1 MSKINRRNFIQKS
14 ILAST
19 SAMILPHLTWAAAE
33 EDIVMTVRGPIRS
46 STLGFTL
53 THEHIL
59 VDFIG
64 AEKYSKNRYDVDE
77 VYNTALPFLKDVKNK
92 GCSTFMD
99 CSPAYLG
106 RDVQLF
112 KRLAETTGLNILT
125 NTGYYGAASEL
136 FLPPHVYT
144 ESAEQIAARWIK
156 EWTNGIEGTGI
167 KPGFIKTS
175 VDNAPLT
182 NAQRKIIEAAALT
195 HLATGLTIAVH
206 TGNGEAAKEQLTI
219 LNSYGVSPSARI
231 WVHAQNE
238 VDKTYHITTPV
249 AIGVSGVVATGPGV
263 RVPGRVRLD
272 LVDVGLEVEVRFS
285 ETGSVAKTDAA
296 DLRHRREGA
305 REGDCPPEFET
316 EQHPAAPDRRWQV
329 HPVGLRLRLE
339 SNCVGPLVDNAPGDT
354 PCRATPAVVARG
366 VFANLRLAATVP
378 QGRRRPTGRRLRSR
392 GDLVPTAET
401 RPACCCSHRP

>member
-238 VDKTYHITTPV
+238 VDKTYHITTAQLDGWVSFDGVNPETV
-249 AIGVSGVVATGPGV
+249 DANVKSLKYMKAENLLHRVLVSQDSGWYHVGEAKGGIFKSYNCIFTQFIPALKQNNFTTADIDLIFKKNPAKAFTIAI
-263 RVPGRVRLD
+263 RKL
-272 LVDVGLEVEVRFS
+272 
-285 ETGSVAKTDAA
+285 
-296 DLRHRREGA
+296 
-305 REGDCPPEFET
+305 
-316 EQHPAAPDRRWQV
+316 
-329 HPVGLRLRLE
+329 
-339 SNCVGPLVDNAPGDT
+339 
-354 PCRATPAVVARG
+354 
-366 VFANLRLAATVP
+366 
-378 QGRRRPTGRRLRSR
+378 
-392 GDLVPTAET
+392 
-401 RPACCCSHRP
+401 